1 MELSHHSL
9 SDEEII
15 KKIINGESALFEQ
28 LTGKYN
34 YLLYTIARRYG
45 FSHQSAEDTMQ
56 DTRITAYY
64 KLSQFKFRSAFKTW
78 LSKIM
83 VHKCL
88 YKLKYGYGKYEE
100 RYCLKHDAIDSSQ
113 IYTQFDN
120 AEIIFLKKEL
130 RDVLQITLNKLPS
143 LYRAVFMLR
152 EVEGFSVAE
161 TAKLLHISSINVRVR
176 LNRAKVILQKK
187 LKHLYFP

>member
-1 MELSHHSL
+1 
-9 SDEEII
+9 
-15 KKIINGESALFEQ
+15 
-28 LTGKYN
+28 
-34 YLLYTIARRYG
+34 
-45 FSHQSAEDTMQ
+45 MQ
-56 DTRITAYY
+56 DTRITAFC

-100 RYCLKHDAIDSSQ
+100 RYSLKHEVVDNNQ
-113 IYTQFDN
+113 VYTQFDN

-152 EVEGFSVAE
+152 EVEGYSVAE

>member
-9 SDEEII
+9 SDEEIV

-45 FSHQSAEDTMQ
+45 FSHESAEDVMQ
-56 DTRITAYY
+56 DTRITAYC

-88 YKLKYGYGKYEE
+88 YKLKYGYRKYEE
-100 RYCLKHDAIDSSQ
+100 PYCLKHDAIHGSQ
-113 IYTQFDN
+113 IYTQFEN
-120 AEIIFLKKEL
+120 AEIIFLRKEL
-130 RDVLQITLNKLPS
+130 RNVLHITLNKLPS
-143 LYRAVFMLR
+143 FYKAVFMLR
-152 EVEGFSVAE
+152 EVEGYSVAE
-161 TAKLLHISSINVRVR
+161 TAKLLHISSINVRVT
-176 LNRAKVILQKK
+176 LNRAKIILQKK